1 MVPGWRTY
9 ADEKNLWARSSPRC
23 AALRLSCRWL
33 PFKTLPQPD
42 NIGSSSALPPDV
54 APGSN
59 ALNSVSKRPSGFD
72 RNPTAPSSTCDGRHS
87 GSVTVFF
94 FGEGGGATK
103 KSSASTVVRN
113 IREEWKSD
121 THGWC
126 DIRAAGASCIDAH
139 PGISWKCR
147 WGPGERDSR
156 MRGCSGRVQT

>member
-59 ALNSVSKRPSGFD
+59 ALKSVSKRPSGFD

-87 GSVTVFF
+87 GSVTFF
-94 FGEGGGATK
+94 FLGGGGGGNK
-103 KSSASTVVRN
+103 E
-113 IREEWKSD
+113 I
-121 THGWC
+121 
-126 DIRAAGASCIDAH
+126 
-139 PGISWKCR
+139 KCVDR
-147 WGPGERDSR
+147 CQKYTSR
-156 MRGCSGRVQT
+156 MEIGYPRMV